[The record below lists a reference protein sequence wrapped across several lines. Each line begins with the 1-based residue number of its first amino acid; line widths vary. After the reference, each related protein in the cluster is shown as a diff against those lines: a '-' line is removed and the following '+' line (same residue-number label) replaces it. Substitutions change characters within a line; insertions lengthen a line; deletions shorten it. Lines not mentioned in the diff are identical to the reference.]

1 MSARLAASWPFLAGL
16 LILVAS
22 SANAT
27 EPTAPSVT
35 VITASSGRL
44 AERLTLTGTFVA
56 RDEAMVTPQIDGLA
70 VTAILAEEGD
80 RVEAGQV
87 LARLSRDALDASL
100 AENAASTARAQASIS
115 EAGGQIAESQAN
127 QTQSAAALARAT
139 DLLARGDLSHE
150 AYDQRRAAA
159 EVATARVQAATD
171 QLAASRAD
179 LALALAQRR
188 ELEVRLARTDLRA
201 PVAGLVS
208 RRMARLGAV
217 VGTAS
222 EPLFRIVANGTIEME
237 ASVPETELAFL
248 RPGQPATLTS
258 IGTTRAGRVRLVSPE
273 VSPASRLGRVRVAL
287 DDPSLI
293 PTIGSFVRAA
303 VEVADRSG
311 VIVPL
316 SAVLFA
322 PGGPVVAVVANGA
335 VAIRHV
341 TVGLSDAS
349 RAEID
354 HGLAAGDAVVAVS
367 GTFLRDGDRVAAVP
381 VSATGYG
388 D

>member
-1 MSARLAASWPFLAGL
+1 MAVRRVASWSVAATLWACAASA
-16 LILVAS
+16 AQ
-22 SANAT
+22 AT

-35 VITASSGRL
+35 VIIASAGRL
-44 AERLTLTGTFVA
+44 AEQLTLTGTFVA

-80 RVEAGQV
+80 HVASGQV
-87 LARLSRDALDASL
+87 LARLSRDAIDASL
-100 AENAASTARAQASIS
+100 AENAASTARAQASVS
-115 EAGGQIAESQAN
+115 QAGGQIAEAQAN
-127 QTQSAAALARAT
+127 LTQSAAALARAT

-150 AYDQRRAAA
+150 TFDQRRAAA
-159 EVATARVQAATD
+159 DVATARLQAATD
-171 QLAASRAD
+171 QLGASRAD
-179 LALALAQRR
+179 LALALAQRQ
-188 ELEVRLARTDLRA
+188 ELNVRLARTDLRA

-222 EPLFRIVANGTIEME
+222 EPLFRIVANATIEME
-237 ASVPETELAFL
+237 ASVPETELVRL
-248 RPGQPATLTS
+248 RPGQPARLTATGRTLE
-258 IGTTRAGRVRLVSPE
+258 GRVRLVSPE
-273 VSPASRLGRVRVAL
+273 VSPTSRLGRVRIAL
-287 DDPSLI
+287 ADPRAM
-293 PTIGSFVRAA
+293 PTIGSFVRAS
-303 VEVADRSG
+303 VEVADRTG

-322 PGGPVVAVVANGA
+322 PDGPVVETVAHGAVVT
-335 VAIRHV
+335 RHV
-341 TVGLSDAS
+341 TIGLSDAS

-354 HGLAAGDAVVAVS
+354 HGLSPGDAVVAVS

-381 VSATGYG
+381 ASNTV

>member
-1 MSARLAASWPFLAGL
+1 MSVRLAASCASIGGV
-16 LILVAS
+16 LILAAFSVS
-22 SANAT
+22 AT

-35 VITASSGRL
+35 VVEASSGRL

-80 RVEAGQV
+80 RVEAGQI

-115 EAGGQIAESQAN
+115 QAGGQITEAQAN
-127 QTQSAAALARAT
+127 QTQAAAALVRAT

-159 EVATARVQAATD
+159 DIATARVQAATD
-171 QLAASRAD
+171 QFAASRAD

-222 EPLFRIVANGTIEME
+222 EPLFRIVTNGTIEME
-237 ASVPETELAFL
+237 ATVPETELAFL

-258 IGTTRAGRVRLVSPE
+258 IGTTRAGQVRLVSPE
-273 VSPASRLGRVRVAL
+273 VNPTSRLGRVRVAL
-287 DDPSLI
+287 DDSAAT

-303 VEVADRSG
+303 VEVANRSG
-311 VIVPL
+311 IIVPL

-322 PGGPVVAVVANGA
+322 PTGPVVAVVVNGA

-341 TVGLSDAS
+341 SIGLSDAS

-354 HGLAAGDAVVAVS
+354 RGLAAGDAVVAVS
-367 GTFLRDGDRVAAVP
+367 GTFLRDGDRVAPVP
-381 VSATGYG
+381 VSASVG

>member
-1 MSARLAASWPFLAGL
+1 MAVRRVLHRTCFAALFAASA
-16 LILVAS
+16 AQ
-22 SANAT
+22 AT

-35 VITASSGRL
+35 VVTATTGHL
-44 AERLTLTGTFVA
+44 TERLSLTGTFVA

-80 RVEAGQV
+80 RVAQGQV

-115 EAGGQIAESQAN
+115 QAGGQIAEAQAN
-127 QTQSAAALARAT
+127 QIQSTAALARAT

-150 AYDQRRAAA
+150 AFDQRRAAA
-159 EVATARVQAATD
+159 AVATARLQAATD

-179 LALALAQRR
+179 LALAVAQRQ
-188 ELEVRLARTDLRA
+188 ELQVRLARTDLRA

-222 EPLFRIVANGTIEME
+222 EPLFRIVANATIEME
-237 ASVPETELAFL
+237 ASVPETELAQL
-248 RPGQPATLTS
+248 HPGQPAALTAIGRTL
-258 IGTTRAGRVRLVSPE
+258 AARVRLVSPE
-273 VSPASRLGRVRVAL
+273 VNPTSRLGRVRIAL
-287 DDPSLI
+287 TDPNAM
-293 PTIGSFVRAA
+293 PTIGSFVRAS
-303 VEVADRSG
+303 VEVADRTG
-311 VIVPL
+311 IIVPL

-322 PGGPVVAVVANGA
+322 PDGPIIETVANRAVVT
-335 VAIRHV
+335 RHV
-341 TVGLSDAS
+341 TIGLSDAS
-349 RAEID
+349 QAEID

-367 GTFLRDGDRVAAVP
+367 GTFLRDGDRVTPVAASNTV
-381 VSATGYG
+381 